1 MDCMSCGKEMGT
13 AGCTNPWCSS
23 RVTIYPTSSPAMNI
37 PSNDWKARAEAA
49 EKDVEIWRK
58 LHKASIL
65 DNDKLTARAEA
76 AERERDEALDAVG
89 KNIEYSRE
97 LRERITRLEKAL
109 GAFIFWYE
117 SDHEPATGKGNDELQ
132 RRLDFAVEKM
142 KAVFPFA
149 CGGIVSAT
157 TPPTAGAGKV
167 K

>member
-1 MDCMSCGKEMGT
+1 MRKLVTCPKCMNVFGIDSAECIEKFAARLREEEERHLGT
-13 AGCTNPWCSS
+13 A
-23 RVTIYPTSSPAMNI
+23 REL
-37 PSNDWKARAEAA
+37 DEA
-49 EKDVEIWRK
+49 K
-58 LHKASIL
+58 
-65 DNDKLTARAEA
+65 ARAEA

-109 GAFIFWYE
+109 GAFKFWYE